1 MGRVSHTVIGEV
13 WEGMTTVAG
22 GGMIF
27 TMGIIYNTATCTHLH
42 CCSQS

>member
-22 GGMIF
+22 GGDDIHD
-27 TMGIIYNTATCTHLH
+27 GYYIQHGDVHAPPLL
-42 CCSQS
+42 